1 VTKADSASRTVNRI
15 CDILNSFSDDEAM
28 LTLTEI
34 SHRIDLPKSTTYR
47 FLAALES
54 QGMVYSDPNSR
65 GYRLGHQL
73 IHWGML
79 AQSSIDVRN
88 DSLPIL
94 RSLTEST
101 GESSILSMRFGNI
114 GTWVEI
120 VESRHALRLAMRVG
134 QSLPLHA
141 GASSKVLLAFLPEH
155 EIERLLGGIELKPIK
170 KNTITD
176 QQKFREELRRIRAR
190 GYATSFEETDGG
202 AMGIAAP
209 VYDHTGNLA
218 AGIGIL
224 APIARVPEARV
235 PEVAEPVLQASY
247 ELSRRLGAPP
257 REITISSSNT
267 PPVVW

>member
-15 CDILNSFSDDEAM
+15 CDILNSFSDDEAA

-34 SHRIDLPKSTTYR
+34 SRRIDLPKSTTYR
-47 FLAALES
+47 FLLALES
-54 QGMVYSDPNSR
+54 QGMVYCDPKSR

-79 AQSSIDVRN
+79 AQASIDLRN
-88 DSLPIL
+88 DALPIL
-94 RSLTEST
+94 RMLTETT

-114 GTWVEI
+114 ATWVEI
-120 VESRHALRLAMRVG
+120 IESRHALRLAMRVG
-134 QSLPLHA
+134 QPLSMHA
-141 GASSKVLLAFLPEH
+141 GASSKVLLAFLPEY
-155 EIERLLGGIELKPIK
+155 EIERILSEIELTPIK

-176 QQKFREELRRIRAR
+176 PGKMREELHAIRSR

-209 VYDHTGNLA
+209 VYDHTGQTV

-224 APIARVPEARV
+224 APIARVPEARI

-247 ELSRRLGAPP
+247 ELSRRLGAPT
-257 REITISSSNT
+257 RELTLSY
-267 PPVVW
+267 

>member
-1 VTKADSASRTVNRI
+1 MAKADSASRTVNRI
-15 CDILNSFSDDEAM
+15 CDILNSFSDEEAV

-34 SHRIDLPKSTTYR
+34 SRRIDLPKSTTYR
-47 FLAALES
+47 FLLSLES

-94 RSLTEST
+94 RSLTEVT
-101 GESSILSMRFGNI
+101 GESSILSIRFGTI

-134 QSLPLHA
+134 QPLPLHA
-141 GASSKVLLAFLPEH
+141 GASSKVLLAFLPVP
-155 EIERLLGGIELKPIK
+155 EIERILDGMELRPIK

-176 QQKFREELRRIRAR
+176 PQKLREELRSIRAR

-209 VYDHTGNLA
+209 VYDHTGKLA
-218 AGIGIL
+218 AGIGII
-224 APIARVPEARV
+224 APIARIPEERI
-235 PEVAEPVLQASY
+235 PEVAKPVLQASY
-247 ELSRRLGAPP
+247 ELSRRLGAPQELIIP
-257 REITISSSNT
+257 SENISAT
-267 PPVVW
+267 V

>member
-15 CDILNSFSDDEAM
+15 CDILNSFSDDEAA

-34 SHRIDLPKSTTYR
+34 SRRIDLPKSTTYR
-47 FLAALES
+47 FLLALES
-54 QGMVYSDPNSR
+54 QGMVYCEPKSR
-65 GYRLGHQL
+65 EYRLGHQL

-79 AQSSIDVRN
+79 AQASIDLRN
-88 DSLPIL
+88 DALPIL
-94 RSLTEST
+94 RMLTETT

-114 GTWVEI
+114 ATWVEI
-120 VESRHALRLAMRVG
+120 IESRHALRLAMRVG
-134 QSLPLHA
+134 QPLSLHA
-141 GASSKVLLAFLPEH
+141 GASSKVLLAFLPEY
-155 EIERLLGGIELKPIK
+155 EIERILSEIELTPIK

-176 QQKFREELRRIRAR
+176 LGIMRQELHSIRSR

-209 VYDHTGNLA
+209 VYDHNGQTV

-224 APIARVPEARV
+224 APIARVPEARI

-247 ELSRRLGAPP
+247 ELSRQLGAPT
-257 REITISSSNT
+257 RELTLSY
-267 PPVVW
+267 